1 MPFPFE
7 IPFDEVRA
15 NLDTY
20 VDEVFGSLQ
29 STFLTLPKGQGFI
42 EYPVFEQ
49 GYEALKRVTR
59 DFRML
64 SPDQILATIY
74 AVPISFVVLRSML
87 GFTPPEWAYVTTQ
100 KTDVAVDQGAIRA
113 LDRRIRMGPLSP
125 IRARG
130 GLTDQRIRARAD
142 AWP

>member
-1 MPFPFE
+1 
-7 IPFDEVRA
+7 
-15 NLDTY
+15 
-20 VDEVFGSLQ
+20 
-29 STFLTLPKGQGFI
+29 
-42 EYPVFEQ
+42 
-49 GYEALKRVTR
+49 
-59 DFRML
+59 ML

>member
-42 EYPVFEQ
+42 EYRVFEQ